1 MLNPSLWEIVDFPA
15 DSQPMLM
22 VLVDTEEEF
31 DWSKPHSPQSNQV
44 TAVRHLSRPHRIFE
58 RYGIKPT
65 YLVDYPVITK
75 IDGLLPLREIYQH
88 GLCEIG
94 AHLHPWV
101 NPPFRE
107 EVSQFTSYP
116 GNLPCELE
124 HAKLLRLTEAIRIGI
139 GRSPT
144 VYRAGRFGVGHATT
158 RILRTL
164 GYEIDVSVVPET
176 NFQDDFGPDFSAC
189 GARPYWFG
197 TPPTLLE
204 IPLTVGFYGGLRKIG
219 QRLYRSATSSVLSA
233 LRAPSILARSGLLER
248 IRLSPEGIAYNEL
261 KRLTDT
267 MLRERHKV
275 FCFTYHSPSL
285 APGNTPYVR
294 TDRDLQGF
302 LDKFDRYFEY
312 FFGAVGGRG
321 VTPNEVRG
329 LALRYKLHG

>member
-75 IDGLLPLREIYQH
+75 IDGLLPLRE
-88 GLCEIG
+88 
-94 AHLHPWV
+94 
-101 NPPFRE
+101 

-144 VYRAGRFGVGHATT
+144 VYRAGRFGV
-158 RILRTL
+158 
-164 GYEIDVSVVPET
+164 
-176 NFQDDFGPDFSAC
+176 
-189 GARPYWFG
+189 
-197 TPPTLLE
+197 
-204 IPLTVGFYGGLRKIG
+204 
-219 QRLYRSATSSVLSA
+219 
-233 LRAPSILARSGLLER
+233 
-248 IRLSPEGIAYNEL
+248 
-261 KRLTDT
+261 
-267 MLRERHKV
+267 
-275 FCFTYHSPSL
+275 
-285 APGNTPYVR
+285 
-294 TDRDLQGF
+294 
-302 LDKFDRYFEY
+302 
-312 FFGAVGGRG
+312 
-321 VTPNEVRG
+321 
-329 LALRYKLHG
+329 